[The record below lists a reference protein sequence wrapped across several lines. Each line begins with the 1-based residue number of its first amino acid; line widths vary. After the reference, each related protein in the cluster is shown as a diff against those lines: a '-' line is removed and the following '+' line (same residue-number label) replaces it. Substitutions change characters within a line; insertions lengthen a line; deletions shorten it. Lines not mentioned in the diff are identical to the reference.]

1 MNAAA
6 ELVSQMGVRGALR
19 ALGAS
24 HATWY
29 RRGQPACARVQRRAA
44 PPLALSSTERAGI
57 VDTLNSPRF
66 ADCTP
71 YTAYARL
78 LDEGTYLASVRTF
91 YRVLAA
97 QGLVHERRNQLTHP
111 AHTKPELVARAPN
124 EVWSWD
130 ISVLQQHGRRLHVS

>member
-1 MNAAA
+1 MSAAA
-6 ELVSQMGVRGALR
+6 QLMPQMGVRAALR

-29 RRGQPACARVQRRAA
+29 RRQHPARARTAPRVA
-44 PPLALSSTERAGI
+44 PPLALSSIERTAI

-91 YRVLAA
+91 YRLLAA
-97 QGLVHERRNQLTHP
+97 QGLV
-111 AHTKPELVARAPN
+111 
-124 EVWSWD
+124 
-130 ISVLQQHGRRLHVS
+130 